1 MWGTRKWGRSENDSE
16 SFGGC
21 DNVVRR
27 PTCQATRNFLG
38 LLTACVYRISQEL
51 WGMSHACPS
60 MFARDTWIYE
70 SCARESGDQFQTS
83 LKQLVRLTLQVED
96 EDAASVVEE
105 GMRQKAPTR

>member
-1 MWGTRKWGRSENDSE
+1 
-16 SFGGC
+16 
-21 DNVVRR
+21 
-27 PTCQATRNFLG
+27 
-38 LLTACVYRISQEL
+38 
-51 WGMSHACPS
+51 